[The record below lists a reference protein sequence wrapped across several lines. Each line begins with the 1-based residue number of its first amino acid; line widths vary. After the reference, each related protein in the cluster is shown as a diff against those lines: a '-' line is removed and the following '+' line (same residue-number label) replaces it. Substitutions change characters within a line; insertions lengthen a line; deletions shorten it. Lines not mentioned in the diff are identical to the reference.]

1 MKLLQDARLL
11 FSEIQKIN
19 EGLYLVYFNYYNINY
34 LRNHTPSFINTDEV
48 LALVDKAET
57 RLKKK
62 LRNYWLFEVSKSP
75 LGIQQ
80 KSMVIIQ

>member
-48 LALVDKAET
+48 LALIDKAET
-57 RLKKK
+57 KLKKK
-62 LRNYWLFEVSKSP
+62 LRNYWLFEVSKSR
-75 LGIQQ
+75 LGIEQ

>member
-1 MKLLQDARLL
+1 MKLLQDARIL

-48 LALVDKAET
+48 LALIDKAET
-57 RLKKK
+57 QLKKK
-62 LRNYWLFEVSKSP
+62 LRNYWLFEVSKSR
-75 LGIQQ
+75 LGIEQ